1 MDVLVQRTCKRAT
14 RRMAE
19 ELLVACGVRYSLFV
33 IRYSFK
39 ANSKLLD
46 TTLDVAILEILRFS
60 ISDLTPLPSM
70 RSAGVRQPADREG
83 RPRGVGPPNSRI
95 HE

>member
-1 MDVLVQRTCKRAT
+1 MFAIRYSLFVI
-14 RRMAE
+14 
-19 ELLVACGVRYSLFV
+19 RYSLFV